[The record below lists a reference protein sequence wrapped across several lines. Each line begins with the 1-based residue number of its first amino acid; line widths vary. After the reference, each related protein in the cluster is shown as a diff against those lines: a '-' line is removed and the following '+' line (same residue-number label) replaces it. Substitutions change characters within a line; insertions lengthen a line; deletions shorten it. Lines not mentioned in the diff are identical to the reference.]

1 MKKIMSITIAAVA
14 VCCAMS
20 GCISN
25 DAPDLHDLEAA
36 TQMLIDKMSHH
47 PQFTKNYGTA
57 KALKGKE
64 PVLCISPIK
73 NNTSL
78 PEGRAWGRTVD
89 EHVRVMLFDTGLFE
103 VKDDDSAD
111 VLQSRIIWGVDG
123 RIENM
128 ADVVKTL
135 GTHDAPDFMVAG
147 DIKPSKSIDGYPTYR
162 LRLALHSLKTGKVV
176 WEGIQSK
183 VKP

>member
-1 MKKIMSITIAAVA
+1 MRRIINFAAVA

-25 DAPDLHDLEAA
+25 DAPDLHDLETA
-36 TQMLIDKMSHH
+36 TQMLVDRMSHH
-47 PQFTKNYGTA
+47 PQFVKNYGA
-57 KALKGKE
+57 VKAVKGRE
-64 PVLCISPIK
+64 PVVCISPIK

-78 PEGRAWGRTVD
+78 PEGRAWGRTAD
-89 EHVRVMLFDTGLFE
+89 ELVRVALFDTGLFE

-111 VLQSRIIWGVDG
+111 ALQSRIIWGVDG
-123 RIENM
+123 GIENM

-135 GTHDAPDFMVAG
+135 GAHDAPDFMVAG
-147 DIKPSKSIDGYPTYR
+147 DIKSSKPVDGYPTYR
-162 LRLALHSLKTGKVV
+162 LRLVVHSLKTGKVV